1 MRLLKNNE
9 REELTMKE
17 SLLNMVK
24 KMYLEVMT
32 PNPKMKAGQI
42 FKKIK
47 IKGEINHA
55 ASELQKHLRKI

>member
-1 MRLLKNNE
+1 
-9 REELTMKE
+9 MKE

-24 KMYLEVMT
+24 KMYLEVTT

>member
-1 MRLLKNNE
+1 
-9 REELTMKE
+9 MKE

-32 PNPKMKAGQI
+32 PNPRMKIGKI
-42 FKKIK
+42 FKKMK

-55 ASELQKHLRKI
+55 ASKLQKYLRKM